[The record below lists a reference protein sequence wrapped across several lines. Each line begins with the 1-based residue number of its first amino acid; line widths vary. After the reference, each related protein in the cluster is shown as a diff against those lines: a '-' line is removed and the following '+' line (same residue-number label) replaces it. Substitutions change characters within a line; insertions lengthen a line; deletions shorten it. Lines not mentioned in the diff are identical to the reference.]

1 MDTVTVADRE
11 ALERLYPR
19 AAFEEDAALNAVGNA
34 QVVHGVRIEAAPNA
48 PGRFRLTRVKHHNGE
63 NARSEDGGFLMP
75 DHQGQYAALI
85 KSETDYGGPHEKGN
99 EFAEAHNRDRG
110 YAGFIDRIVE
120 AMRSADFPKPSGR
133 AEERLKGFHGG

>member
-34 QVVHGVRIEAAPNA
+34 QVVHGVRIEAAPDA
-48 PGRFRLTRVKHHNGE
+48 PGRFRLTRVKHHTGE
-63 NARSEDGGFLMP
+63 SARSEDAVFLMP

-85 KSETDYGGPHEKGN
+85 KSETDYGGPQEKGN
-99 EFAEAHNRDRG
+99 ELAEAHNRDRG
-110 YAGFIDRIVE
+110 YAGFINRIVE